1 MILSVSRRTDIP
13 RFYFQW
19 FLNRLKEGYVLVRNP
34 LNFHQVSRIEL
45 TPKTIEFIVFWSKN
59 PEPMLAHLEKLS
71 PYPYYIQFTINAYGK
86 DVEENLPEKKQL
98 IETFRQLSDAIGVE
112 RMVWRYS
119 PVLLSP
125 TYTEKVQLDF
135 FAEMCEA
142 LSGYTKKCNLSFI
155 DMYSKIRAQMVAM
168 KIVEPELEQK
178 ISLSQKFLQLAG
190 AQDIRLGVCGNL
202 EPEAAGLEKSC
213 CIDAQLIS
221 KISGKTFKRKKDL
234 NQRAECYCMP
244 SVDIGAYDT
253 CLNGCRYCYA
263 NHAFSKAEN
272 NLRRF
277 NPDSPM
283 LCGKLGPEDKVTE
296 RKINMEG
303 TAQGELFPD
312 FTVSQRENNK

>member
-125 TYTEKVQLDF
+125 TYTEKAQLDC

-155 DMYSKIRAQMVAM
+155 DMYSKILVKISTM
-168 KIVEPELEQK
+168 KI
-178 ISLSQKFLQLAG
+178 SAYLS
-190 AQDIRLGVCGNL
+190 
-202 EPEAAGLEKSC
+202 
-213 CIDAQLIS
+213 
-221 KISGKTFKRKKDL
+221 
-234 NQRAECYCMP
+234 
-244 SVDIGAYDT
+244 
-253 CLNGCRYCYA
+253 
-263 NHAFSKAEN
+263 
-272 NLRRF
+272 
-277 NPDSPM
+277 
-283 LCGKLGPEDKVTE
+283 
-296 RKINMEG
+296 
-303 TAQGELFPD
+303 
-312 FTVSQRENNK
+312 